1 MAGARKVAIITGA
14 ARGIGAG
21 VAQGL
26 AKAGYTVSLVGL
38 EGDLLRQKAREI
50 GEGAIAFEVD
60 VTDRYSMGN
69 AVEGTRERFG
79 RIDAVVSNAGISN
92 FDLLRTMA
100 PEHFRRVMAVNVEG
114 TFNAIQATL
123 PHLIESRGYFLGV
136 ASIAAAMAPPGMAAY
151 GASKGA
157 TENLC
162 NTFRAEVSHLGIDVG
177 VAYFGWLDTDLVRTG
192 NTHKGFSFV
201 REHLPG
207 PLRSISSLEIATAAI
222 VDGVVATAAARHGT
236 GLAPVGARDAV
247 VRGRQRIGLQEAHAR
262 NRAAVQRRTQGTWRR
277 IDVRHD
283 HGPDAALISLTATLC
298 R

>member
-50 GEGAIAFEVD
+50 GDGAIAFEVD
-60 VTDRYSMGN
+60 VTDRYAMGN

-100 PEHFRRVMAVNVEG
+100 PGHFRRVMAVNVEG

-136 ASIAAAMAPPGMAAY
+136 ASIAAAVAPPGMAAY

-162 NTFRAEVSHLGIDVG
+162 NTYRAEVSHLGIDVG

-207 PLRSISSLEIATAAI
+207 PLRSIASLDIATAAI
-222 VDGVVATAAARHGT
+222 VDGVVRRRSRVMAPGWLRLALAMRWFVAGNGSAYKKHMPEIERLCSEELKARG
-236 GLAPVGARDAV
+236 GASTSAMITDPT
-247 VRGRQRIGLQEAHAR
+247 
-262 NRAAVQRRTQGTWRR
+262 RR
-277 IDVRHD
+277 
-283 HGPDAALISLTATLC
+283 
-298 R
+298 